1 MMKPLLTLLVLSLAL
16 PVAVRAQAVATE
28 EPAAADTEAAAETPA
43 VEAPVLAAE
52 DIAGMESK
60 VGSEIIVE
68 GVVRNVGK
76 GSNDSITFLN
86 FGDRRTGFVAVAFS
100 SVYDK
105 FPEGFDRY
113 NGQKVRVRGML
124 EKFRDRQLQIR
135 ISTPDQIEIVAGEAV
150 PAATP

>member
-1 MMKPLLTLLVLSLAL
+1 MMKTLLTLLVLSLAL
-16 PVAVRAQAVATE
+16 PAMVRAQAAATE
-28 EPAAADTEAAAETPA
+28 EPAATETEAAAETPA
-43 VEAPVLAAE
+43 LEAPVVAAE
-52 DIAGMESK
+52 DIAGMDSK

-76 GSNDSITFLN
+76 GSNDGITFLN
-86 FGDRRTGFVAVAFS
+86 FGDRRSGFVAVAFS

>member
-1 MMKPLLTLLVLSLAL
+1 MKNSLLALFVFSLAL
-16 PVAVRAQAVATE
+16 PVTVRAQATATE
-28 EPAAADTEAAAETPA
+28 EPAAADTEAAAEAPA

-52 DIAGMESK
+52 DIAGLESK

-76 GSNDSITFLN
+76 GSNDGITFLN

-135 ISTPDQIEIVAGEAV
+135 IFAPDQIEIVPGAES

>member
-1 MMKPLLTLLVLSLAL
+1 MMKSLLTLLVVSLAL
-16 PVAVRAQAVATE
+16 PSVVRSQATAAE
-28 EPAAADTEAAAETPA
+28 EPVAAETEPA
-43 VEAPVLAAE
+43 VEAPVVEAPVLAAE
-52 DIAGMESK
+52 DTAGMGSK

-76 GSNDSITFLN
+76 GPNDGITFIN
-86 FGDRRTGFVAVAFS
+86 FGDRRSGFVAVVFS
-100 SVYDK
+100 TVYDK

-113 NGQKVRVRGML
+113 NGQKVRVRGQL

-135 ISTPDQIEIVAGEAV
+135 ISTPDQLEIVAGEEA

>member
-1 MMKPLLTLLVLSLAL
+1 MKNSLLALFVLSLAL
-16 PVAVRAQAVATE
+16 PVALRAQATATE
-28 EPAAADTEAAAETPA
+28 EPAAAETEAAAEAPA

-52 DIAGMESK
+52 DIAGLESK

-76 GSNDSITFLN
+76 GSNDGITFLN

-135 ISTPDQIEIVAGEAV
+135 ISAPDQIEIVPGAES